1 MELEEYD
8 KLNNEVAESLQVL
21 VLLHD
26 FHDHNSA
33 PLEIL
38 YFWWFFLEEGQ
49 RACLRATLANRKA
62 LADPRVSI
70 FNYVFDIGFLISNF
84 HVSDFHKTA
93 NAFFFLG

>member
-1 MELEEYD
+1 MGKFFFMSVTVMELEEYD

-38 YFWWFFLEEGQ
+38 YF
-49 RACLRATLANRKA
+49 
-62 LADPRVSI
+62 
-70 FNYVFDIGFLISNF
+70 
-84 HVSDFHKTA
+84 
-93 NAFFFLG
+93 